1 MKKRTREGS
10 DSRSGARARSLEGGE
25 GVGESEGGASGASTE
40 TECEEAGESRGHDV
54 DVGSDK

>member
-10 DSRSGARARSLEGGE
+10 DSRSGARARSLEGG
-25 GVGESEGGASGASTE
+25 GSGASTE